1 MTGDGV
7 NDVLAL
13 KDADCSI
20 AMASGAQAASHAAQL
35 VLLDSDFSAMP
46 EVVLEG
52 RRVINNIQR
61 AASIFLMKTIY
72 TFALTATLLFA
83 PFAYPFVPIQMTLI
97 GAVASGIPGI
107 FLALEPNFKRVPKEF
122 MKTVLK
128 RAILGAAT
136 VFFGIMAVLIINEN
150 LGMSAKLSLDEVST
164 ICTVYTGAASL
175 MMLLTTC
182 LPLNK
187 FKAAIVI
194 GSTVIF
200 SAAINLF
207 AELFM
212 LVPLSTS
219 GRTILLCL
227 LPLTL
232 IQFVVRNF
240 QLKKENQ

>member
-1 MTGDGV
+1 
-7 NDVLAL
+7 
-13 KDADCSI
+13 
-20 AMASGAQAASHAAQL
+20 
-35 VLLDSDFSAMP
+35 
-46 EVVLEG
+46 
-52 RRVINNIQR
+52 
-61 AASIFLMKTIY
+61 
-72 TFALTATLLFA
+72 
-83 PFAYPFVPIQMTLI
+83 MTLI
-97 GAVASGIPGI
+97 GAVASGIPGV

-128 RAILGAAT
+128 RALFGAAT

-150 LGMSAKLSLDEVST
+150 LGVSAKLSLDEVST
-164 ICTVYTGAASL
+164 VCTVYTGAASL

-207 AELFM
+207 EELFM
-212 LVPLSTS
+212 LVPLSAS
-219 GRTILLCL
+219 GRTLLLCL

-232 IQFVVRNF
+232 IQFAVRNF

>member
-1 MTGDGV
+1 
-7 NDVLAL
+7 
-13 KDADCSI
+13 
-20 AMASGAQAASHAAQL
+20 
-35 VLLDSDFSAMP
+35 
-46 EVVLEG
+46 
-52 RRVINNIQR
+52 
-61 AASIFLMKTIY
+61 
-72 TFALTATLLFA
+72 
-83 PFAYPFVPIQMTLI
+83 
-97 GAVASGIPGI
+97 
-107 FLALEPNFKRVPKEF
+107 

-128 RAILGAAT
+128 RALLGAAT

-150 LGMSAKLSLDEVST
+150 LGMSAKLSLDEDST
-164 ICTVYTGAASL
+164 ICTMYTGAASL